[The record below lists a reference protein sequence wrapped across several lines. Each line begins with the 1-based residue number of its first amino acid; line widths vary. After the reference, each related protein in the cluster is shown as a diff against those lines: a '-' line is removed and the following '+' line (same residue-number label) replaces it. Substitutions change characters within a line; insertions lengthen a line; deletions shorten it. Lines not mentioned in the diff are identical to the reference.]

1 MLAKNSLALA
11 KQGYELMD
19 KKRNILI
26 RELMNLIEEAKTIQ
40 TQIDT
45 TFTEAYQALQQ
56 ANIEVGIHYVQQ
68 IAQAIPV
75 ENGVRIKTRSI
86 MGTEIPLVEHEEE
99 KRVPY
104 YGFYNSSESV
114 DAAREGFLKVKELT
128 LKLSMVEN
136 SAYRLAM
143 NIRKT
148 QKRANALKNITIP
161 SYTALV
167 KDITNALDEKMCIRD
182 SSQIPLAQA
191 SSADTMESL
200 IAALS
205 GTPYKKVI
213 SDVYGSNSRELFDY
227 ELALDVFFFD
237 RFWKL
242 IKKDLKEEDQEVIAR
257 SVGTYIDA
265 LNLTWVYRAKKY
277 YRMSAAEVYALIVPI
292 HYRLTREQVRQM
304 AEAADENELLAV
316 VKNTKYGK
324 YLDGE
329 EQLNLERC
337 MEKMQEAVHSVLL
350 RRKPY
355 SAACLDVYLYR
366 KEREARKIITAM
378 ECVRYGLPSDKIR
391 EYLA

>member
-1 MLAKNSLALA
+1 MSLFRYSGLSTKVRAMSGKLLTQEDYQQLGSLSSVPEVIA
-11 KQGYELMD
+11 FLKKKPSYAQLLEKEDERSLHRGRAEGLIMQSLFMDFSRLYRFSSLDQRRFLDGFFMRYEISCLNM
-19 KKRNILI
+19 II
-26 RELMNLIEEAKTIQ
+26 
-40 TQIDT
+40 
-45 TFTEAYQALQQ
+45 
-56 ANIEVGIHYVQQ
+56 
-68 IAQAIPV
+68 
-75 ENGVRIKTRSI
+75 RSI
-86 MGTEIPLVEHEEE
+86 MTQGERLVDTEE
-99 KRVPY
+99 Y
-104 YGFYNSSESV
+104 
-114 DAAREGFLKVKELT
+114 REVFE
-128 LKLSMVEN
+128 
-136 SAYRLAM
+136 RH
-143 NIRKT
+143 
-148 QKRANALKNITIP
+148 
-161 SYTALV
+161 
-167 KDITNALDEKMCIRD
+167 
-182 SSQIPLAQA
+182 SQIPLAQA

-366 KEREARKIITAM
+366 KERETRKIITAM
-378 ECVRYGLPSDKIR
+378 ECVR
-391 EYLA
+391 